1 MARQP
6 HQLVTQRAGVTIL
19 CRLGTGCGAAGL
31 TSLRNADGLEAVAGA
46 LNRHAND
53 SYVAAQAAELLFAIA
68 SAAEEPGR
76 RRGAA
81 DVYLQNGAIDGL
93 LKAMLKHPTHDQ
105 LQRCAA
111 RTLIAASLISDRAR
125 LTVFGKSGARSLI
138 VAAVRRLPDIA
149 SDCHLNLIT
158 ELIQP
163 QHLSAEERLMRQ
175 MEQTR
180 IENKLIE
187 RALDTD
193 LDGDGIIGA
202 EEEDLAVYAALKSP
216 RRLTTPRSARRE
228 LGGKMVTPRKAGFI
242 PGGAGERAQR
252 RAVNESILYGP
263 PKRDELGRPLPTTCA
278 PPGTYAP
285 AHPAGSNNQW
295 APGKGSRMLK
305 DQHSAVRDLYAFE
318 KRLEY
323 EAEEAADKK
332 RRGISDDE
340 PFSPAVAKA
349 KRKAAAEKKAKAAA
363 AAAEKKSAAL
373 RARNWVKGTP
383 TSYEHPPAAACAH
396 NPLLAR
402 ARQYKEVGDEA
413 EEVAMNYVRWSPRGG
428 PHPPPI
434 PVDAAEQPP
443 SRPRT
448 ALPHKE
454 PAVVVLSARARTPYQ
469 LDGGRRRSWADAAA
483 GRSAF
488 IGVTACRSQRDE
500 PAAC

>member
-1 MARQP
+1 MSMRKHLRDLDVQRNGLHMLSLSARFGARTTVVSNGGVPAVIRALAAHPEDLSSVAMRTFEAIALGEGQAVLDELLNKTPLPPPAHLDDATIAAANDEEDLEAQSQNAAEACIAAMARQP

-31 TSLRNADGLEAVAGA
+31 TSVRNADGLEAVAGA

-53 SYVAAQAAELLFAIA
+53 SDVAAQAAELLFAIA

-149 SDCHLNLIT
+149 SDCHLNLIA

-193 LDGDGIIGA
+193 LDGDGIIGG

-242 PGGAGERAQR
+242 PVER
-252 RAVNESILYGP
+252 ESA
-263 PKRDELGRPLPTTCA
+263 R
-278 PPGTYAP
+278 
-285 AHPAGSNNQW
+285 
-295 APGKGSRMLK
+295 
-305 DQHSAVRDLYAFE
+305 SAVRSTSRFCMALQSAMSWEDPCRQHA
-318 KRLEY
+318 
-323 EAEEAADKK
+323 
-332 RRGISDDE
+332 RRRVRMRPRIL
-340 PFSPAVAKA
+340 PA
-349 KRKAAAEKKAKAAA
+349 
-363 AAAEKKSAAL
+363 
-373 RARNWVKGTP
+373 P
-383 TSYEHPPAAACAH
+383 TI
-396 NPLLAR
+396 NGRLAR
-402 ARQYKEVGDEA
+402 ALA
-413 EEVAMNYVRWSPRGG
+413 C
-428 PHPPPI
+428 
-434 PVDAAEQPP
+434 
-443 SRPRT
+443 SRISIRP
-448 ALPHKE
+448 
-454 PAVVVLSARARTPYQ
+454 
-469 LDGGRRRSWADAAA
+469 
-483 GRSAF
+483 
-488 IGVTACRSQRDE
+488 
-500 PAAC
+500 